1 MAWND
6 YVKKVMNK
14 PLMSN
19 GALNRDQFQAMMG
32 LNKPEPVTSFVA
44 SGLNAIKQPLDY
56 YAIDKRVPLVGG
68 QSIAD
73 LIGLTGTQSLV
84 QDFSQ
89 GKPMMRDGLPDER
102 FIDAASMIPMIKPAA
117 IATGKAAKSLGKEAL
132 RQGYEGTGV
141 MGMIAPDIKM
151 PITAF
156 HGSPYKFD
164 KFNIEKTGTGSGK
177 NLFGE
182 GVYTSE
188 LPKEAK
194 GYMTSGSSGTINYNG
209 KLMNRDS
216 PRNSKDAAAY
226 ALFLAKGNVDDAIS
240 SGLSTPEAISK
251 IDYNKITPNGNL
263 YKVDIPDELIPSMI
277 RYGDSIGSQNKN
289 VIDLA
294 NKNKESLNKILEI
307 EKIKN
312 PDANLNSIYELSSS
326 KLFKALGGVGKAE
339 KTMLLNG
346 INGVRYPS
354 PVGGINTVVFDP
366 EKIKILERNGLLTD

>member
-1 MAWND
+1 
-6 YVKKVMNK
+6 
-14 PLMSN
+14 MSN